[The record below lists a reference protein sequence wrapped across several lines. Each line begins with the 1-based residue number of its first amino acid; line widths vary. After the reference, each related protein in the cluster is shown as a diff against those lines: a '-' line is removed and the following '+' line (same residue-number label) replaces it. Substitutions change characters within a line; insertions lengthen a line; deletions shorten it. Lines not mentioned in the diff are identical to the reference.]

1 MKPDRLLGLWRTI
14 ASTTGALPARRWRA
28 GIGIMSLIG
37 LALLVV
43 VAVSEALGWPFLV
56 QPLNRWLSNQL
67 ERPVQLASVD
77 AAASEGKTAFSIRF
91 IGGVRLR
98 SSQIEVGAP
107 GWSTAGHTLR
117 ARDILLELRYADL
130 WRAHRGQPLHVELL
144 HAQQLDAQLERL
156 ADGRASWHLSPDAV
170 PADTADRPALPS
182 FGQVTLGA
190 GTLRYRDE
198 PLDIDVELRLS
209 LSDAAAGSERLQ
221 MQASGTWRGQ
231 PLKAELHSPATP
243 LTGADATRAAL
254 SLSLKASL
262 GRAKLLFD
270 GQAEDADLLGDL
282 SGHFRL
288 SGPSLA
294 AVGDPLG
301 VTLPTTAAFLSSGVL
316 VKKGDTWYV
325 RVDDATVGASR
336 LNGAFRY
343 DAARSV
349 PLLSGRLGG
358 SRLLLDDLGPVVGT
372 ATTAAV
378 AIAVLPVSTQSPQAA
393 PKPTRT
399 QGKVLPD
406 RPFDLASLREMDA
419 NVLIDID
426 HLDLGTRYLEALRPL
441 RGHLQLRGGV
451 LSLNDLQARTGEG
464 RLSGSVGLDGRGA
477 VAVWTAQLRWD
488 DIRLER
494 WIRQVRDDK
503 VAPPFVSG
511 RWSGQ
516 AQLRGDGVSTAQI
529 LGSLKGQV
537 RSSVRGGS
545 ISHLVVEGA
554 GIDLAEALGLLL
566 QGDQSLPVTC
576 AAAELSVED
585 GVLRPRVFVLDTP
598 DSTAWIDGTLSL
610 AGETID
616 LRVVTSPKDFSPLT
630 LRTPLHVGGRL
641 ASPQLT
647 LEMAP
652 LGLKVGAALLL
663 GLLNPLAALIPLL
676 DPGNADEAQQGA
688 ADCLAL
694 SQRGKLKLSQAAIK
708 R

>member
-1 MKPDRLLGLWRTI
+1 MKPKRLMSMWRT
-14 ASTTGALPARRWRA
+14 SALTRSSSPTWRWRSGL
-28 GIGIMSLIG
+28 GILSLS
-37 LALLVV
+37 ASVLLVV
-43 VAVSEALGWPFLV
+43 VAGGEALGWPFLA
-56 QPLNRWLSNQL
+56 QPLNRWLSSQL
-67 ERPVQLASVD
+67 ERPVDLVSPDSAR
-77 AAASEGKTAFSIRF
+77 ATAKTMFSIRF
-91 IGGVRLR
+91 VGGVRLQ
-98 SSQIEVGAP
+98 SSLIEVGAP
-107 GWSTAGHTLR
+107 AWSTAGHTLR
-117 ARDILLELRYADL
+117 ARDVLLELRYVDL
-130 WRAHRGQPLHVELL
+130 WRAYRGQSLHIERLR
-144 HAQQLDAQLERL
+144 AKELDAQLERV
-156 ADGRASWHLSPDAV
+156 ADGRASWQFGSQAV
-170 PADTADRPALPS
+170 PADTAERPALPS
-182 FGQVTLGA
+182 FGQIMLGA

-198 PLDIDVELRLS
+198 PLDIDVDLRLS
-209 LSDAAAGSERLQ
+209 LADADARAERLQ
-221 MQASGTWRGQ
+221 MQATGTWRGQ
-231 PLKAELHSPATP
+231 PLKVELRSSATP
-243 LTGADATRAAL
+243 LQGDAATRAAL
-254 SLSLKASL
+254 PLSLKASV
-262 GRAKLLFD
+262 GRANLLFD
-270 GQAEDADLLGDL
+270 GQAEDDRLGDL
-282 SGHFRL
+282 SGHFQL

-316 VKKGDTWYV
+316 VKRGDAWYA

-336 LNGAFRY
+336 LNGAFSF
-343 DAARSV
+343 DAARPV

-372 ATTAAV
+372 ATSNAV
-378 AIAVLPVSTQSPQAA
+378 AAAELPVSTQPPKAA
-393 PKPTRT
+393 PKRARA

-406 RPFDLASLREMDA
+406 RPFDLVSLRAMDA

-451 LSLNDLQARTGEG
+451 LSLDDLQARTGEG
-464 RLSGSVGLDGRGA
+464 RLSGNVGLDGRGA
-477 VAVWTAQLRWD
+477 AAVWTARLRWD
-488 DIRLER
+488 EIRLER
-494 WIRQVRDDK
+494 WIHQVRDDK
-503 VAPPFVSG
+503 APPFVSG

-516 AQLRGDGVSTAQI
+516 AQLRGDGISTAQI

-537 RSSVRGGS
+537 RSSVRDGR

-554 GIDLAEALGLLL
+554 GIDLAEALGLLVK
-566 QGDQSLPVTC
+566 GDKTLPVTC
-576 AAAELSVED
+576 AAADLSVED

-630 LRTPLHVGGRL
+630 LRAPLRIGGSLADPQFTPE
-641 ASPQLT
+641 A
-647 LEMAP
+647 AP

-676 DPGNADEAQQGA
+676 DPGNADEAQRGA

-694 SQRGKLKLSQAAIK
+694 SQRGKLRLSQTALQ

>member
-1 MKPDRLLGLWRTI
+1 MKPDRLMGGQRTS
-14 ASTTGALPARRWRA
+14 ANRNGALPSHRWRSRR
-28 GIGIMSLIG
+28 GILSMSALT
-37 LALLVV
+37 LLVV
-43 VAVSEALGWPFLV
+43 MVVGEALGWPFLV

-67 ERPVQLASVD
+67 ERPVHLASVD
-77 AAASEGKTAFSIRF
+77 GAASQGKTAFAIRF
-91 IGGVRLR
+91 IGGLRLQ
-98 SSQIEVGAP
+98 SAQFEIGAP

-117 ARDILLELRYADL
+117 ARDVLLELRYVDL
-130 WRAHRGQPLHVELL
+130 WRAYRGQPLRIELL
-144 HAQQLDAQLERL
+144 HAQELDAQLERL
-156 ADGRASWHLSPDAV
+156 RDGRASWQLGPEVV
-170 PADTADRPALPS
+170 PADTAHRPALPS
-182 FGQVTLGA
+182 FGTLTLGA

-198 PLDIDVELRLS
+198 PLDIDLDLRLS
-209 LSDAAAGSERLQ
+209 LADAAAGAERLQ
-221 MQASGTWRGQ
+221 MQATGTWRGQ
-231 PLKAELHSPATP
+231 PLTAELRSSATP
-243 LTGADATRAAL
+243 LTGAEATRAAL
-254 SLSLKASL
+254 PLSLKARV
-262 GRAKLLFD
+262 GRAVLLFD
-270 GQAEDADLLGDL
+270 GQADDADDL
-282 SGHFRL
+282 SVLSGRFRL

-316 VKKGDTWYV
+316 VKQGDTWYV

-336 LNGAFRY
+336 LNGAFAF
-343 DAARSV
+343 DTARSV
-349 PLLSGRLGG
+349 PLLSGQLGG
-358 SRLLLDDLGPVVGT
+358 SRLLLDDLGPMVGT
-372 ATTAAV
+372 PTTAAS
-378 AIAVLPVSTQSPQAA
+378 AAAVLPVATQTPKAK
-393 PKPTRT
+393 PKPTRS
-399 QGKVLPD
+399 KVLPD
-406 RPFDLASLREMDA
+406 RPFDLASLRAMDA
-419 NVLIDID
+419 NVRIDID

-451 LSLNDLQARTGEG
+451 LTLEGLQARTGEG
-464 RLSGSVGLDGRGA
+464 RVSGDLALDGRGA
-477 VAVWTAQLRWD
+477 AAVWTARVRWD

-494 WIRQVRDDK
+494 WIRQVREDK
-503 VAPPFVSG
+503 APPFVSG

-516 AQLRGDGVSTAQI
+516 AQLRGDGISTAQI

-554 GIDLAEALGLLL
+554 GIDLAEALGLLVE
-566 QGDQSLPVTC
+566 GDKSLPVTC
-576 AAAELSVED
+576 AAADLSVVD

-630 LRTPLHVGGRL
+630 LRTPLHVGGSL
-641 ASPQLT
+641 ADPKLT
-647 LEMAP
+647 PETAP

-676 DPGNADEAQQGA
+676 DFGNADEAQRGA

-694 SQRGKLKLSQAAIK
+694 SQRGKLKLSPTAIT

>member
-1 MKPDRLLGLWRTI
+1 VKPGRLLPLWR
-14 ASTTGALPARRWRA
+14 G
-28 GIGIMSLIG
+28 GIGILSLSA
-37 LALLVV
+37 LTLLVAM
-43 VAVSEALGWPFLV
+43 AVGEALGWPFLA

-67 ERPVQLASVD
+67 ERSVNLASAD
-77 AAASEGKTAFSIRF
+77 APASLGKNAFSIRF
-91 IGGVRLR
+91 IGGVRLK

-107 GWSTAGHTLR
+107 GWSTAGPTLR
-117 ARDILLELRYADL
+117 ARDVLLELRYVDL
-130 WRAHRGQPLHVELL
+130 WRVHHGQPLHIELL
-144 HAQQLDAQLERL
+144 RAQELDAQLERL
-156 ADGRASWHLSPDAV
+156 ADGRASWQVGPAAV
-170 PADTADRPALPS
+170 PAGTADRTPLPT
-182 FGQVTLGA
+182 FGHVTLSA
-190 GTLRYRDE
+190 GTLHYRDE
-198 PLDIDVELRLS
+198 PLDIDMAIRLRL
-209 LSDAAAGSERLQ
+209 DEAAAGSSRLQ
-221 MQASGTWRGQ
+221 VQATGTWRGQ
-231 PLKAELHSPATP
+231 PLTAELHSPATP
-243 LTGADATRAAL
+243 LTAAGATRAAL
-254 SLSLKASL
+254 PLRLKATV
-262 GRAKLLFD
+262 GRANLLFD
-270 GQAEDADLLGDL
+270 GHALDADRLGNL
-282 SGHFRL
+282 SGRFRL

-316 VKKGDTWYV
+316 VKQGDTWYV
-325 RVDDATVGASR
+325 RVHDATVGASR

-358 SRLLLDDLGPVVGT
+358 SRLLLDDLGPVVG
-372 ATTAAV
+372 A
-378 AIAVLPVSTQSPQAA
+378 AVLPVSTQLPKAA
-393 PKPTRT
+393 PKPQRS
-399 QGKVLPD
+399 QGKVLPN
-406 RPFDLASLREMDA
+406 RPFDLASLRAMNAD
-419 NVLIDID
+419 VLIDID

-451 LSLNDLQARTGEG
+451 LSLEGLQARTGEG
-464 RLSGSVGLDGRGA
+464 RLSGSLGLDGRGA
-477 VAVWTAQLRWD
+477 AAMWTARLRWD

-494 WIRQVRDDK
+494 WVRQVRADD
-503 VAPPFVSG
+503 ASPYVSG

-529 LGSLKGQV
+529 LGSLQGQV

-566 QGDQSLPVTC
+566 KGDQSLPVTC
-576 AAAELSVED
+576 AAADLSVEN

-598 DSTAWIDGTLSL
+598 DSTAWIDGALSL
-610 AGETID
+610 ANETID

-630 LRTPLHVGGRL
+630 LRTPLHVGGSMG
-641 ASPQLT
+641 SPTLT
-647 LEMAP
+647 PEIAP

-694 SQRGKLKLSQAAIK
+694 SQRGKLKLFQTATK